1 MSRCPLCPGPGPGG
15 RAATAETPARA
26 RSRDRRHVDSCDVG
40 EIRQGERVALQDQG
54 IMPWDEVI
62 SGRSERPH
70 QGEPFEHLLDIDDNG
85 KGSLLLQVGVL
96 VAGVGGENDEAAP
109 RTDANDLEPP
119 GPGAPGNGLRQDAL
133 SRPQPL
139 AGLPHVAGVHAPDHR
154 RHVVEGC
161 RVNGWQMQRPVQKL
175 ISRSCTWYRACGNGS

>member
-1 MSRCPLCPGPGPGG
+1 
-15 RAATAETPARA
+15 
-26 RSRDRRHVDSCDVG
+26 
-40 EIRQGERVALQDQG
+40 
-54 IMPWDEVI
+54 MPWDEVI

-119 GPGAPGNGLRQDAL
+119 GMDSGKMHCHAL
-133 SRPQPL
+133 SPSPVYRT
-139 AGLPHVAGVHAPDHR
+139 LPAYTRRTIAVTSSRVAG
-154 RHVVEGC
+154 
-161 RVNGWQMQRPVQKL
+161 
-175 ISRSCTWYRACGNGS
+175 